1 MSAVEPSDDELLA
14 AIARGE
20 ERAFGALVARHAGR
34 ARALALRLTRNAADA
49 DDLVQEAFSR
59 AFTSAARWQA
69 QGIRFSTWLHRVVVN
84 LAADEGRKRRVR
96 RSVTL
101 DDVPETADGRPD
113 ASEALERGERAV
125 ALRRAIAELP
135 ERQRQALVLT
145 YGSGLPNAEV
155 ATVLGISIEAVEAA
169 LSRARSA
176 LRREMRKEGWIGE
189 TTE

>member
-1 MSAVEPSDDELLA
+1 MSAVEPSDDDLLA
-14 AIARGE
+14 ATARGE

-34 ARALALRLTRNAADA
+34 ARALALRLTQNTADA
-49 DDLVQEAFSR
+49 DDLVQEAFTR
-59 AFTSAARWQA
+59 AFAAAARWQA

-101 DDVPETADGRPD
+101 DEVPEAIDGRPD
-113 ASEALERGERAV
+113 ASEALERSERAA

-155 ATVLGISIEAVEAA
+155 ATVLGISVEAVEAA
-169 LSRARSA
+169 LSRARST
-176 LRREMRKEGWIGE
+176 LRRDMRKEGWIEE
-189 TTE
+189 TTQ